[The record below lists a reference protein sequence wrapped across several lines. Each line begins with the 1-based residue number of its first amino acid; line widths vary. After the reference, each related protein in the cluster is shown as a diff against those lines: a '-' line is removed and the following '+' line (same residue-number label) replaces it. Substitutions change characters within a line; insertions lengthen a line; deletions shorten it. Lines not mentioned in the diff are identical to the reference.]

1 MKRILLLALFSITLM
16 GCSDDPQAVAEKAA
30 QLRAEQY
37 PDRTYIGEHNYYT
50 MNSSEHIE
58 FASTKK
64 LEVIYQ
70 KFPCYFVEKAQEWPK
85 EDLNDP
91 SSYDLPRFQFAWAN
105 DSGDYEGGI
114 KIWSMKTDGTD
125 LRLVT
130 DVTTNLNAVRH
141 VGRSPNNRYAVWG
154 TSGGTQS
161 VYDLKTGKAT
171 EISAIASPDNFL
183 WSEDSRYLYFS
194 DYNPQVGHHNMR
206 WDTETGGLTPIDFD
220 ITEFA
225 VNYNGKR
232 VVIFDYGLMVSDAKT
247 NKELNIIA
255 VDETLPMEKGRLNV
269 RALDPTGRYAW
280 GSNPSFGFFFDI
292 EKGTV
297 KQMSDGFIPAQ
308 ILGKNAHYS
317 AFDSFAKVRV
327 VDRIGGR
334 VWSWRPF
341 SYGALSGDAIL
352 YNGLANDGL
361 WFKADEHEIMSH

>member
-16 GCSDDPQAVAEKAA
+16 GCTDDPQVVAEKAA
-30 QLRAEQY
+30 QLRAEQH
-37 PDRTYIGEHNYYT
+37 PERTYIGEHNYYT
-50 MNSSEHIE
+50 MESSEHIE

-70 KFPCYFVEKAQEWPK
+70 KFPRYFVEKAQEWPK
-85 EDLNDP
+85 EDINDP

-161 VYDLKTGKAT
+161 VYDLKTGKVT
-171 EISAIASPDNFL
+171 EISAIASLDNFL
-183 WSEDSRYLYFS
+183 WSEDSRYLYFN
-194 DYNPQVGHHNMR
+194 DYNPEIGSHNMR
-206 WDTETGGLTPIDFD
+206 WDTETGALTPVDFKFNNFSI
-220 ITEFA
+220 ITDDKLIA
-225 VNYNGKR
+225 LN
-232 VVIFDYGLMVSDAKT
+232 DYGVYKL
-247 NKELNIIA
+247 ELKSKKGILI
-255 VDETLPMEKGRLNV
+255 DSSTTLPNEKSK
-269 RALDPTGRYAW
+269 LDMRSISPTGRYAW

-308 ILGKNAHYS
+308 ILGENAHYS

-361 WFKADEHEIMSH
+361 WFKEEQ